1 MILLYLLIFVI
12 LCYILVK
19 SGEVLVKVMAVLSHY
34 FKLTEFV
41 FAFILMTL
49 ATTLPE
55 LIVGITS
62 AAKGASIVSLGNVIG
77 SNLVNLSFILGLVA
91 VLSKGLS
98 IKSKIAKRDSWIIF
112 FIALIP
118 LILVTDGRLSRG
130 EGFLLLIIFGGY
142 VYHLLKQKDAFTHRV
157 HHIQHDITGFEKLLK
172 KIVYFVL
179 AAAILILSAW
189 GVVEIAK
196 LIAKELYV
204 PLALI
209 SLILVA
215 IGTSLPELVFGIKA
229 AIVKHEGMCLG
240 NLIGSIVVN
249 STFILGITAII
260 SPIRVDNL
268 KTIMI
273 AGGFMLLAI
282 LLANIFLASRN
293 KISVK
298 EGWILIGFYVIF
310 LIAEFLFR

>member
-1 MILLYLLIFVI
+1 MLVLYLLIFVI

-19 SGEVLVKVMAVLSHY
+19 SGEVLVKVMVVLSNY
-34 FKLTEFV
+34 FKLTEYV
-41 FAFILMTL
+41 LAFILMTF

-55 LIVGITS
+55 LLVGITS
-62 AAKGASIVSLGNVIG
+62 AAKGTPIISLGNIIG

-91 VLSKGLS
+91 VLSKG
-98 IKSKIAKRDSWIIF
+98 IPIQSKIVKRDSWIVF
-112 FIALIP
+112 FISMIP
-118 LILVTDGRLSRG
+118 LLLILDGRLSRG

-142 VYHLLKQKDAFTHRV
+142 IYHLLKQKDAFTHRV
-157 HHIQHDITGFEKLLK
+157 HHIRHDITGFDRLIKKLG
-172 KIVYFVL
+172 YFVL
-179 AAAILILSAW
+179 AAAVLVLSAW
-189 GVVEIAK
+189 GVVEISK

-204 PLALI
+204 PLVLI

-229 AIVKHEGMCLG
+229 TIIKHEGMCLG

-249 STFILGITAII
+249 STFVLGITAII
-260 SPIRVDNL
+260 SPIRVENL

-282 LLANIFLASRN
+282 LLANIFLATRN
-293 KISVK
+293 KVSKK
-298 EGWILIGFYVIF
+298 EGWILIGFYAVF
-310 LIAEFLFR
+310 LIVEFLFR